1 MQPMLSS
8 QFLEHFHFLRPAWAL
23 LLVPVLYTIYQ
34 QRQSRDETRG
44 WQAVIAPHLLEAL
57 RVRQY
62 RNHWFNPVS
71 LSLLLMLLMTII
83 LMGPS
88 WRQQPSPLSKDEAAL
103 VVVMDI
109 SDSMSQSDIQPSRLR
124 RAKQKV
130 GDLLELRSGSRT
142 ALVVFAGTAH
152 TVLPLTDDPEI
163 LGQYMAAVKPAV
175 MPREGKFPE
184 YSLPQID
191 GIISDPTL
199 PTTVLLITDGV
210 SDSSEQLFAQ
220 YFAERPHQ
228 LLVWGIGREEPAADS
243 GIAPL
248 EGDSLRSLASA
259 SGGRYIELSV
269 DRRDVQSIHRRI
281 DSHYVVTEDSAVP
294 WLDSGYW
301 LVFPCLGIFALW
313 FRKGWT
319 LQWGLVLF
327 LVGAGLQP
335 QQAQAG
341 ENWFAD
347 LWLTPDQQGRWLL
360 QRGDYREA
368 AERFNNPMWKG
379 MAYYYAEDFKLAAEY
394 FSRVDSEAARFN
406 RANALAHSQN
416 YLPAVRLYDRILL
429 ANPDHSAARKNRDIV
444 QGIIDAI
451 NLMSASQADEPGGAN
466 SSRELGEDDP
476 ERAEGAERKTFETQE
491 LVQFSAEEVLQDPSI
506 NDMWLRSVQRDPS
519 HFLGVKFSM
528 QLSQQEQEQ
537 EQEQ

>member
-1 MQPMLSS
+1 MLSS

-23 LLVPVLYTIYQ
+23 LFVPVLYTIYK
-34 QRQSRDETRG
+34 QRQNQDETRG
-44 WQAVIAPHLLEAL
+44 WQEVIAPHLLEAL

-62 RNHWFNPVS
+62 RNHWFNPTS
-71 LSLLLMLLMTII
+71 LSLLVMLLMTVI

-103 VVVMDI
+103 VVVLDI
-109 SDSMSQSDIQPSRLR
+109 SDSMRQADIQPSRLR

-130 GDLLELRSGSRT
+130 EDLLELRSGSRT
-142 ALVVFAGTAH
+142 ALVVFAGSAH
-152 TVLPLTDDPEI
+152 TVLPLTDDPDI

-175 MPREGKFPE
+175 MPRAGKFPE

-191 GIISDPTL
+191 GIISDPDL

-210 SDSSEQLFAQ
+210 SDTSERLFAD

-228 LLVWGIGREEPAADS
+228 LLVWGIGTEEPAPDS
-243 GIAPL
+243 DIAPL
-248 EGDSLRSLASA
+248 ESDSLRALASA
-259 SGGRYIELSV
+259 GGGSYIELSL
-269 DRRDVQSIHRRI
+269 DRRDVKSIHRRI

-301 LVFPCLGIFALW
+301 LVFPCLAIFALW

-327 LVGAGLQP
+327 LVGTSLQP
-335 QQAQAG
+335 QQAHAG
-341 ENWFAD
+341 ENWFAE
-347 LWLTPDQQGRWLL
+347 LWLSPDQQGRWLM

-368 AERFNNPMWKG
+368 AARFSNPMWKG
-379 MAYYYAEDFKLAAEY
+379 MAYYYAEEFKLAAEY

-416 YLPAVRLYDRILL
+416 YLPAVRLYERILQ
-429 ANPDHSAARKNRDIV
+429 ANPGHTAALRNRDIV
-444 QGIIDAI
+444 QAIIDAI
-451 NLMSASQADEPGGAN
+451 NLMSESQADEGLG
-466 SSRELGEDDP
+466 SKELGEDDP
-476 ERAEGAERKTFETQE
+476 QRAEGADRQTFEQQE
-491 LVQFSAEEVLQDPSI
+491 LVQFTAEEVLQDPSI
-506 NDMWLRSVQRDPS
+506 NEMWLRSVQRDPS

-528 QLSQQEQEQ
+528 QLSQQEQE
-537 EQEQ
+537 